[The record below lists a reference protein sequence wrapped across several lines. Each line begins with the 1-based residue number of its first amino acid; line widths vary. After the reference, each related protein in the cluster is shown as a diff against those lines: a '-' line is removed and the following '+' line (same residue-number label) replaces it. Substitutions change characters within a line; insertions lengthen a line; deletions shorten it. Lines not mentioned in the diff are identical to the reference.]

1 MLRIFNQY
9 YSLRNIAFFFIEGVI
24 IFASVVF
31 AAFLRFG
38 WDIIQLV
45 TYELIIPKAVLVTIV
60 CQICLY
66 YNELYDFKVTSSN
79 LEMGI
84 RLLQAI
90 GSSYIILAII
100 YFLFPSV
107 ILGRGIFLINLF
119 LVIGLIVSWRLA
131 YNSLLKVK
139 KFTQKVLI
147 VGTGDLARTLS
158 AEISGKKDSGF
169 QVAGFIDNDPQV
181 MAEKEINPEVVGNY
195 QQISDIVKKNEVDRV
210 VVALNERRGNFP
222 TDALLECKMNGIE
235 VEEGASFYER
245 VTGKISVDSLNPS
258 WLIFSEGFKKSPM
271 KKTIKRLSELILSA
285 VGLILTFPLLTL
297 TALLIRLDSRGPI
310 FFRQERV
317 GENDKI
323 FHILKFR
330 SMIQGA
336 EAEGDAVWA
345 EKDDP
350 RVTRA
355 GKIIRKLRID
365 EIPQMINVLKGE
377 MSFVGPRPE
386 RPEFVAKL
394 KKIIPYYSQRH
405 TVKPG
410 ITGWAQIRYT
420 YGSSI
425 EDARI
430 KLQHDLYYIKN
441 MSTLLD
447 LMIIFQTIKVVLL
460 RKGSR

>member
-38 WDIIQLV
+38 GDIIQLV
-45 TYELIIPKAVLVTIV
+45 TYELIIPKVLLVTVV

-100 YFLFPSV
+100 YFLFPSI

-119 LVIGLIVSWRLA
+119 LVIGLIVSWRLV

-158 AEISGKKDSGF
+158 AEVSGKKDSGF
-169 QVAGFIDNDPQV
+169 QVAGFIDNDPQM

-195 QQISDIVKKNEVDRV
+195 QQISDIVKKNEVDIV
-210 VVALNERRGNFP
+210 VVAINERRGNFP
-222 TDALLECKMNGIE
+222 TEALLECKMKGID
-235 VEEGASFYER
+235 VEEGVSFYER
-245 VTGKISVDSLNPS
+245 ITGKISVDSLNPS

-271 KKTIKRLSELILSA
+271 KKTIKRLSEIILSA

-317 GENDKI
+317 GENDKT

-330 SMIQGA
+330 SMIQSA

-350 RVTRA
+350 RVTRV
-355 GKIIRKLRID
+355 GRIIRKLRID

-386 RPEFVAKL
+386 RPEFVVKL
-394 KKIIPYYSQRH
+394 KKVIPYYSQRH
-405 TVKPG
+405 IVKPG